1 MTWLGEKLSFD
12 RQDQTLLG
20 IVNEVLNRETSVRH
34 VRQELYTYFH
44 PNGIK
49 EMAESRGL
57 RIAYAVVNLLSS
69 LEGGR
74 VADRLNALRCLRD
87 EALSTASGALQ
98 KNTAR
103 VLIQIMKELVRAR
116 GDHRRQLRLAHDFR
130 TTASGKPFLVRTQLQ
145 RYHLLEMPEEWNQLS
160 FDDHVHD
167 ANTKGR
173 KTPTHLIM
181 DAWIKGIR
189 RLTVIYYNFVEPRV
203 VAELMEAAAIMDLTV
218 RIGIEF
224 SARFRDRYVQLI
236 WIPYGF
242 KDSQEFL
249 CFLAEPDVTAFMAEG
264 RKVSAYQQ
272 RYVMAALAKY
282 NRQHRLEISRR
293 FGIEAPE
300 LQQADFLRFVG
311 TGQPSLLHLSKF
323 IHVHLF
329 EAMDRAVERLRK
341 IHPAADEQEQARIA
355 QQVAAMAA
363 FDSATLKELYL
374 RPHRNPEIP
383 DPGQPHDDDP
393 DVPGLLRLSP
403 RELMTRLN
411 RLPCASRTTLNLSNL
426 RVEDVLELLYET
438 EGSITQLEL
447 FNLKDHIAGQTDH
460 LPAIADLQQV
470 LNNDD
475 IIGTKRVIQDVMAA
489 VAASERP
496 DKADRLSALSAILH
510 DIVSLQAYYKGA
522 SLRTM
527 IGSDS
532 TGRSP
537 RLHGMGLAVVD
548 TLPRRARHII
558 ARAERTASRLIPLRL
573 PVMRRVT
580 LIPRSSPNPLVECL
594 LRGLRRVPGV
604 NRLAFRHR
612 VDWMTL
618 IQPASN
624 GDGAAI
630 VALGGIQEDIGE
642 GLTLTPP
649 RDSKRQMRLSWRY
662 LNTTLKNCLKVFIG
676 FLPAFAT
683 FYLTKDWWVLAY
695 GGAFIWFGIT
705 GLRNIL
711 QSVLGGGGLRRT
723 PLLKWDDYVSWTRI
737 ADSLLF
743 TGFSVP
749 LLDYLVKTLVLDVG
763 LGITTTTDPVVLYT
777 VMGLANG
784 IYLSS
789 HNALRGL
796 PRGAIYGNLLRSV
809 LAIPI
814 AIGLNA
820 AIGTLL
826 IAAGHADAAA
836 VLQKWAAV
844 ISKAASDTVAGV
856 IEGTAD
862 RYYNTALRVR
872 DFRDRFKLMYSTYAQ
887 LEMLF
892 PDAHVLELIES
903 PEKIKRTRNQEAQDM
918 KKILIVCSLDLLFFW
933 WYKPRAQQALKSLV
947 AQMGREERRIVLGT
961 QLVLQQPREISQLF
975 IDGLLGNNFSRPLAF
990 YLDRADAYLDALQL
1004 ISFRLTDT
1012 ATAPVRTALP
1022 QDPSRPLAIWAQE
1035 PLNPSICTLRPST
1048 GLPQE
1053 EEEVWSTP
1061 PRSI

>member
-44 PNGIK
+44 PSGIK

-103 VLIQIMKELVRAR
+103 VLIQIMKELVRAQ

-130 TTASGKPFLVRTQLQ
+130 TTASGKPSLVRAQLQ

-203 VAELMEAAAIMDLTV
+203 VAELMEAAAVMDLTV

-224 SARFRDRYVQLI
+224 SARFRDRYVHLI
-236 WIPYGF
+236 WTPYGF

-249 CFLAEPDVTAFMAEG
+249 CFLAEPEVTAFMAEG

-282 NRQHRLEISRR
+282 NRQHRHDISRR

-300 LQQADFLRFVG
+300 LQPADFLRFVG

-323 IHVHLF
+323 IHDHLF
-329 EAMDRAVERLRK
+329 NAMAKAVERLRK
-341 IHPAADEQEQARIA
+341 QHAAADSREQERIA
-355 QQVAAMAA
+355 RQMADMRA
-363 FDSATLKELYL
+363 FDSATLKALYL
-374 RPHRNPEIP
+374 RPPRNPEIP

-393 DVPGLLRLSP
+393 DVPAMLRLSP

-426 RVEDVLELLYET
+426 RVEDVLELLYDS
-438 EGSITQLEL
+438 EGTITQLEL

-460 LPAIADLQQV
+460 LPAITDLQQV

-475 IIGTKRVIQDVMAA
+475 IIGTKRVIQDVIAAMAA
-489 VAASERP
+489 SDRP
-496 DKADRLSALSAILH
+496 DKADRLATLSAILH

-532 TGRSP
+532 TGQSP

-548 TLPRRARHII
+548 TLPSRARRVI
-558 ARAERTASRLIPLRL
+558 ARAERTGARLMLPLRL

-580 LIPRSSPNPLVECL
+580 LIPRSSPNPLADVI
-594 LRGLRRVPGV
+594 LRGLRRVPGI

-612 VDWMTL
+612 VDWLTL
-618 IQPASN
+618 VQPAGN

-630 VALGGIQEDIGE
+630 VALGGIQEDSGE
-642 GLTLTPP
+642 ALTLTPP
-649 RDSKRQMRLSWRY
+649 PDSQHRMRLSWRY
-662 LNTTLKNCLKVFIG
+662 LNTTLKNCLKVAIG
-676 FLPAFAT
+676 FVPAFVT
-683 FYLTKDWWVLAY
+683 FFLTKDWWVLAY

-737 ADSLLF
+737 ADSLMF

-763 LGITTTTDPVVLYT
+763 LGITTATDPVSLYA

-784 IYLSS
+784 IYLSG

-796 PRGAIYGNLLRSV
+796 PRGAVYGNLLRSV

-820 AIGTLL
+820 AIGMLL
-826 IAAGHADAAA
+826 VAAGHPDAAA

-844 ISKAASDTVAGV
+844 ISKSASDTVAGM

-862 RYYNTALRVR
+862 RFYNTALRVR
-872 DFRDRFKLMYSTYAQ
+872 EFRDRFKLMYSTYAQ

-903 PEKIKRTRNQEAQDM
+903 PEKIRRTRNQEAQDM
-918 KKILIVCSLDLLFFW
+918 KKILIVCALDLLFFW
-933 WYKPRAQQALKSLV
+933 WYKPRAQQALKTLV

-990 YLDRADAYLDALQL
+990 YLDRADGYLDALQL
-1004 ISFRLTDT
+1004 ISYRLVDT
-1012 ATAPVRTALP
+1012 VPTRVSLP
-1022 QDPSRPLAIWAQE
+1022 QELPPRLDTRPGE
-1035 PLNPSICTLRPST
+1035 PLNPSSCSLRPSS
-1048 GLPQE
+1048 GSLPPE
-1053 EEEVWSTP
+1053 AEFIGAP
-1061 PRSI
+1061 PGAG

>member
-1 MTWLGEKLSFD
+1 MSWLGEKLSFD
-12 RQDQTLLG
+12 QQDQKLLS

-69 LEGGR
+69 LEVGR
-74 VADRLNALRCLRD
+74 VADRLSALRCLRD

-130 TTASGKPFLVRTQLQ
+130 ATASGKPSLVREQLQ

-173 KTPTHLIM
+173 KSATHLIM

-189 RLTVIYYNFVEPRV
+189 RLTVIYYNYVEPRV
-203 VAELMEAAAIMDLTV
+203 VAELMEAAAVMDLTV

-236 WIPYGF
+236 WTPHGF

-249 CFLAEPDVTAFMAEG
+249 CFLAEPEVTAFMAEG

-272 RYVMAALAKY
+272 RYVMAALEKY
-282 NRQHRLEISRR
+282 NRRHRAEICRR
-293 FGIEAPE
+293 FAIEAPE
-300 LQQADFLRFVG
+300 LQPSDFLRFVG

-323 IHVHLF
+323 IHNSLYEGMTKAVH
-329 EAMDRAVERLRK
+329 RLRQAYATAS
-341 IHPAADEQEQARIA
+341 PEEQAGIA
-355 QQVAAMAA
+355 EQVAAMEA
-363 FDSATLKELYL
+363 FDSAALKEHYL
-374 RPHRNPEIP
+374 KPYRNPEIP

-393 DVPGLLRLSP
+393 DLPSLLRLAP

-426 RVEDVLELLYET
+426 RVEDVLELLYES
-438 EGSITQLEL
+438 EGTITQLEL

-460 LPAIADLQQV
+460 LAAVAELQQV
-470 LNNDD
+470 LNHDD
-475 IIGTKRVIQDVMAA
+475 IIGTKRVIQEVMAA
-489 VAASERP
+489 VAAADRP
-496 DKADRLSALSAILH
+496 DKADRLATLSAILH

-548 TLPRRARHII
+548 TLPARARRII
-558 ARAERTASRLIPLRL
+558 ARAERTSSRLIPVRL
-573 PVMRRVT
+573 PVRRRVT
-580 LIPRSSPNPLVECL
+580 LIPRTSPNPLVDAL
-594 LRGLRRVPGV
+594 LRGLRRLPVLG
-604 NRLAFRHR
+604 RLTYRHR
-612 VDWMTL
+612 VDWL
-618 IQPASN
+618 ALVQPAGN

-630 VALGGIQEDIGE
+630 VSLGGIRDDSGE
-642 GLTLTPP
+642 ELTLTPP
-649 RDSKRQMRLSWRY
+649 RHHDRGMRLSWRY

-676 FLPAFAT
+676 FVPAFAT
-683 FYLTKDWWVLAY
+683 FYFTKDWWVLAY

-723 PLLKWDDYVSWTRI
+723 PLLKWDDYVSWARI

-749 LLDYLVKTLVLDVG
+749 LLDFLVKTLLLDLG
-763 LGITTTTDPVVLYT
+763 LGVTTATDPVALYT

-784 IYLSS
+784 IYLST

-796 PRGAIYGNLLRSV
+796 PRGAVYGNFFRSV

-820 AIGTLL
+820 GIGWLL
-826 IAAGHADAAA
+826 ASAGHADVAV

-844 ISKAASDTVAGV
+844 ISKAASDTVAGL

-862 RYYNTALRVR
+862 RFHNTALRTR
-872 DFRDRFKLMYSTYAQ
+872 DFRDRFRLMFSTYAQ
-887 LEMLF
+887 LEVLF
-892 PDAHVLELIES
+892 PDAQVLELIES
-903 PEKIKRTRNQEAQDM
+903 PEKIQRTRNQEAQDM
-918 KKILIVCSLDLLFFW
+918 KKILIVCALDLLFFW
-933 WYKPRAQQALKSLV
+933 WYKPRAQQALKTLV

-961 QLVLQQPREISQLF
+961 QLVLQQQREISQLF
-975 IDGLLGNNFSRPLAF
+975 IDGLLGQSFSRPLAF
-990 YLDRADAYLDALQL
+990 YLDRSAAYLDALQL
-1004 ISFRLTDT
+1004 LSFRHTEP
-1012 ATAPVRTALP
+1012 ARARPAPPPELAPHLEVRARERLA
-1022 QDPSRPLAIWAQE
+1022 PS
-1035 PLNPSICTLRPST
+1035 SCSLRPAV
-1048 GLPQE
+1048 GLPRAE
-1053 EEEVWSTP
+1053 GDAWTVP
-1061 PRSI
+1061 PRSS